1 MVGRGMHG
9 CHCEGGIGPRC
20 DKMEV
25 GWVGDVAREIGALEH
40 VVEWEVGSS
49 LRNSPCWEFGR
60 RLYEDNTLTEK
71 KIEYCNGQ
79 HAYLPRT
86 ENYVNC
92 RSIQESKRGQTN
104 TEKKKRIATLV
115 FLKAS

>member
-1 MVGRGMHG
+1 MHG
-9 CHCEGGIGPRC
+9 CHGEGGIGPRC

-49 LRNSPCWEFGR
+49 LRNSPCWKFGR

-71 KIEYCNGQ
+71 
-79 HAYLPRT
+79 
-86 ENYVNC
+86 
-92 RSIQESKRGQTN
+92 
-104 TEKKKRIATLV
+104 RI
-115 FLKAS
+115 